1 MLYGLVK
8 SRCFVKDAH
17 HAVFKESRR
26 LALGEGDEIASAAKG
41 IRTKTRLSIRE
52 NLDQFATVHG
62 VIFVIVVYV
71 AAPSGY
77 RAVDFDS
84 IDASFSVFMRNIRIV
99 SGVNHIARSVAP
111 VDDDLSFASLDGEF

>member
-1 MLYGLVK
+1 MLYRLVK
-8 SRCFVKDAH
+8 LRCFIKDAN

-26 LALGEGDEIASAAKG
+26 FALGEGDEIASAAKG
-41 IRTKTRLSIRE
+41 IRAKTRLSIRE

-62 VIFVIVVYV
+62 IIIIIVIVVYV

-99 SGVNHIARSVAP
+99 SGVNHIA
-111 VDDDLSFASLDGEF
+111 